1 MTARGLRERERTD
14 LTARAVRNCVL
25 AAVMTGWA
33 KSSSDRPPGDG
44 VTAAPGER
52 PRQPFGIRSQTTDA
66 PERRRGVALAARCG
80 GHHGARIRGL
90 VVDGLVVAVRC
101 GAWRSRSRPAR
112 RWGERDVAA
121 PGRAEPE
128 RPLP

>member
-1 MTARGLRERERTD
+1 MTALGLRERERTD
-14 LTARAVRNCVL
+14 LAGQSRPV
-25 AAVMTGWA
+25 TGLPA
-33 KSSSDRPPGDG
+33 DG

-52 PRQPFGIRSQTTDA
+52 PRQPFGIKSQTTDA

-121 PGRAEPE
+121 PGR
-128 RPLP
+128 